1 MSGLPLSTAWACA
14 RRPGRRAPLPVH
26 PHQRA
31 AFDERDTPGKGTS
44 TRRRSGRRFENWS
57 WAQARN
63 VYDAEDSSE
72 FRFRRSRGIDVW
84 TPNEIG
90 LLNALDDKLI
100 AASNARLAV
109 AGDYLY
115 VTDGTAIR
123 RTQDITP
130 GAPTWTRARRGA
142 RHGTHRDRLG
152 RLQRPHRP
160 CRLGDL
166 QDDPGAA
173 ATASH
178 ITGTVDHVAY
188 GKGRWIATNDNV
200 IYDVT
205 TQVAG
210 AGPVA
215 LPAAFYTHPNTD
227 FAWNSFAEGPE
238 AFYVGGFSGDKSL
251 IYRLTMK
258 EDGTGLNQ
266 PVVAG
271 FLPDGEPSSPCR
283 ATPASCSSAPPRA
296 SASPCPAATPT
307 SPSAPSSRPT
317 RPCAASR
324 ARVPTSGS
332 AGPTSRPPT
341 TGSAALPRSLLQR
354 REARPAYAADILN
367 PGPGVITS
375 VVTFQDRRVFT
386 ADIGGGFGA
395 VLSEEIGVL
404 EATGRSTPA
413 ASTTA
418 SPMTSCPCSST

>member
-1 MSGLPLSTAWACA
+1 M
-14 RRPGRRAPLPVH
+14 
-26 PHQRA
+26 
-31 AFDERDTPGKGTS
+31 
-44 TRRRSGRRFENWS
+44 
-57 WAQARN
+57 
-63 VYDAEDSSE
+63 
-72 FRFRRSRGIDVW
+72 W

-130 GAPTWTRARRGA
+130 GAPTWTALGGVPGTGPTVIASDGFNVLTAHVASGIYKTTRARR
-142 RHGTHRDRLG
+142 
-152 RLQRPHRP
+152 
-160 CRLGDL
+160 
-166 QDDPGAA
+166 
-173 ATASH
+173 TASH

-271 FLPDGEPSSPCR
+271 F
-283 ATPASCSSAPPRA
+283 PP
-296 SASPCPAATPT
+296 
-307 SPSAPSSRPT
+307 
-317 RPCAASR
+317 
-324 ARVPTSGS
+324 
-332 AGPTSRPPT
+332 
-341 TGSAALPRSLLQR
+341 
-354 REARPAYAADILN
+354 
-367 PGPGVITS
+367 
-375 VVTFQDRRVFT
+375 
-386 ADIGGGFGA
+386 
-395 VLSEEIGVL
+395 
-404 EATGRSTPA
+404 
-413 ASTTA
+413 
-418 SPMTSCPCSST
+418 